1 MNAIM
6 SEVGVAYKIPFNPKN
21 NGKINKNGIT
31 KITCLAKTRITPF
44 LGLPIEENKLADN
57 N

>member
-1 MNAIM
+1 MI

-31 KITCLAKTRITPF
+31 KITCLARTKITPF
-44 LGLPIEENKLADN
+44 LGFPIAENKLADN